1 MTRVVFMGTPG
12 FAVPSLVA
20 LWERYTVVGVVTQPD
35 RPAGRG
41 RNVAMSPVKEAALA
55 RGIAV
60 YQPRSLRTAE
70 ALEPLAQWQP
80 EVIVVAAF
88 GQILP
93 PAVLALPAH
102 GCLNVHASLLPRYR
116 GAAPIPATI
125 QAGDA
130 VTGVTL
136 MRMDEGMDTGPI
148 LAQAECP
155 IDAEDTTASLT
166 VTLAERG
173 ARLLVDVLPG
183 WLGGEVTAR
192 PQEGALATYCRP
204 LRKEDGRLDWAA
216 PAAVLDR
223 QVRAC
228 NPWPGAYTTWRGQ
241 VLKILRARPRPEW
254 AGEGEPGTVVLLHE
268 SLGVLAGQGLLELI
282 VMQLAGKRPM
292 PAGEFAR
299 GQRGLGGEM
308 VGLRAQGNA
317 DGARGTASTSAV
329 DSWPKE

>member
-20 LWERYTVVGVVTQPD
+20 LWERYRVVGVVTQPD

-41 RNVAMSPVKEAALA
+41 RSVAPSPVKEAALA

-70 ALEPLAQWQP
+70 ALEPLAEWQP
-80 EVIVVAAF
+80 DVIVVAAF

-93 PAVLALPAH
+93 RAVLALPAH

-116 GAAPIPATI
+116 GAAPIPAAI
-125 QAGDA
+125 LAGDE

-155 IDAEDTTASLT
+155 IGAEDTTASLT
-166 VTLAERG
+166 ATLAERG
-173 ARLLVDVLPG
+173 ARLLIEVLPG
-183 WLGGEVTAR
+183 WLAGEVAER
-192 PQEGALATYCRP
+192 PQEGDLATYCKP
-204 LRKEDGRLDWAA
+204 LKKEQGLLDWTA

-223 QVRAC
+223 QVRAFH
-228 NPWPGAYTTWRGQ
+228 PWPGAYTTWRGQ
-241 VLKILRARPRPEW
+241 VLKIVRARPRPAW
-254 AGEGEPGTVVLLHE
+254 AGEGEPGMVVLLAE
-268 SLGVLAGQGLLELI
+268 GLGVVTGQGLLELI
-282 VMQLAGKRPM
+282 EVQLAGKRPM
-292 PAGEFAR
+292 AGGEFAR
-299 GQRGLGGEM
+299 GQRGM
-308 VGLRAQGNA
+308 VGGVLAG
-317 DGARGTASTSAV
+317 
-329 DSWPKE
+329 

>member
-1 MTRVVFMGTPG
+1 VTRVVFMGTPG

-20 LWERYTVVGVVTQPD
+20 LWERYPVVGVVTQPD

-41 RNVAMSPVKEAALA
+41 RSVAPSPVKEAALA

-102 GCLNVHASLLPRYR
+102 GCLNLHASLLPRYR
-116 GAAPIPATI
+116 GAAPIPAAI
-125 QAGDA
+125 LAGDA

-136 MRMDEGMDTGPI
+136 MHMDEGMDTGPI

-155 IDAEDTTASLT
+155 IGAEDTTGSLT
-166 VTLAERG
+166 ARLAEVG
-173 ARLLVDVLPG
+173 ARLLVEVLPG
-183 WLGGEVTAR
+183 WLAGEVPAR
-192 PQEGALATYCRP
+192 PQDGPMATYCKP

-223 QVRAC
+223 QVRGC
-228 NPWPGAYTTWRGQ
+228 HPWPGAYTTWRGQ
-241 VLKILRARPRPEW
+241 VLKIMRARPRPEW
-254 AGEGEPGTVVLLHE
+254 AGGGPPGTVVLLPE
-268 SLGVLAGQGLLELI
+268 GLGVVTGQGLLEL
-282 VMQLAGKRPM
+282 VEVQLAGKRPM

-308 VGLRAQGNA
+308 VGLRAPGSA
-317 DGARGTASTSAV
+317 DEARGTASEV
-329 DSWPKE
+329 DSWPKA